1 MRELLGAGPIG
12 RVAVIGNYQPRRCGI
27 ATFTTDIVGALSSH
41 APATD
46 WPVVAMNDIPQG
58 YDYPPQVRLT
68 IDQHDPLAY
77 GRMAATLNAAGV
89 DLVLLQHEYGIFG
102 GVVGDD
108 LLRLTDALRAPLVT
122 TLHTILAEPDADQ
135 RRVLV
140 ALARRSARMVTMSK
154 LGAERL
160 RTIYG
165 VPAAKIATIPHGIPD
180 VPLADP
186 APYKAALGLGGR
198 PLMLTFGL
206 LSPGKGIE
214 TVIEALPRIVA
225 RYPDFAYLVVGET
238 HPHIRARDGESYRE
252 SLVARAQELGV
263 TDNLILDDRFLGLNE
278 LVGHI
283 AAADIYITPYLGRE
297 QIVSGTLAYTVG
309 AGKAV
314 ISTPYPYAEELLAD
328 GRGLLVPFGDSAAI
342 AANVLML
349 LDDPAARRA
358 LRERAYRAGR
368 RMIWSA
374 VAGQYMRVFREVLT
388 SALPAL
394 SPRPAPVVAAHHE
407 VAVSP

>member
-1 MRELLGAGPIG
+1 MRELTGSGSLG

-27 ATFTTDIVGALSSH
+27 ATFTTDIVGALAAA

-68 IDQHDPLAY
+68 IDQHDPRAY
-77 GRMAATLNAAGV
+77 GRMAATLNAANV

-102 GVVGDD
+102 GVAGDD

-140 ALARRSARMVTMSK
+140 ALARRSARLITMSR

-180 VPLADP
+180 VPLVEP
-186 APYKAALGLGGR
+186 APYKAALGLGER

-225 RYPDFAYLVVGET
+225 RHPDFAYLVVGET
-238 HPHIRARDGESYRE
+238 HPHIKARDGESYRE
-252 SLVARAQELGV
+252 GLVARAAELGV
-263 TDNLILDDRFLGLNE
+263 AGNLILDDRFLGLDE
-278 LVGHI
+278 LVGQI

-328 GRGLLVPFGDSAAI
+328 GRGLLVPFGDSDAI
-342 AANVLML
+342 AANVLAL

-374 VAGQYMRVFREVLT
+374 VAAQHLRLFREVLT
-388 SALPAL
+388 PTRLVP
-394 SPRPAPVVAAHHE
+394 SPRPVPVAAALHE
-407 VAVSP
+407 AAVSS